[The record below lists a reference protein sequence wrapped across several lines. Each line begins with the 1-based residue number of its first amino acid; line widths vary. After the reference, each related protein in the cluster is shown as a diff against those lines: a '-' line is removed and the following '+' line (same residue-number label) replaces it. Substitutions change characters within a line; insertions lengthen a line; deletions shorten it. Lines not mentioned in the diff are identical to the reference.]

1 MEEIKENLYSDLQRL
16 HDDIS
21 VLNNN
26 IQILESSI
34 KEAKTVDEMVDI
46 FYKTNLEEGLNF
58 IRIYENCRKMNEY
71 GIK

>member
-1 MEEIKENLYSDLQRL
+1 MEEIKENLYSELQRL

-34 KEAKTVDEMVDI
+34 KEAKTLDELRETI
-46 FYKTNLEEGLNF
+46 SNTNIEEGLE
-58 IRIYENCRKMNEY
+58 IITLL
-71 GIK
+71 